1 MVTLMTAV
9 VMALVTIATVAI
21 VLGWVVV
28 WRVDR
33 CRWGGGRIQANDT
46 ASILG
51 AVVADHDGSA
61 DDAVLS
67 SKVLHESRHRERSR
81 RV

>member
-1 MVTLMTAV
+1 VVAV
-9 VMALVTIATVAI
+9 VAVVTIATVAI

-28 WRVDR
+28 RRVAWS
-33 CRWGGGRIQANDT
+33 RWGGGRIQANDT